1 MPLQD
6 QHRYMMEQTNYG
18 EDALHHL
25 FLLVEAQDATC
36 MLNLAGHPLRI
47 REVVFQMVENG
58 CRVSKVEADGYNT
71 FLYDKEVT
79 EIYDYLTTII
89 KVKFMHV

>member
-1 MPLQD
+1 MT
-6 QHRYMMEQTNYG
+6 EQIQYEEN
-18 EDALHHL
+18 ALHHL
-25 FLLVEAQDATC
+25 FLMVEAQDATC

-47 REVVFQMVENG
+47 REVIFQMVDNG
-58 CRVSKVEADGYNT
+58 CRVSKVGADFYNM

-89 KVKFMHV
+89 KVKFAKV

>member
-1 MPLQD
+1 MMAD
-6 QHRYMMEQTNYG
+6 QNNSF
-18 EDALHHL
+18 DKNALHHL

-36 MLNLAGHPLRI
+36 MLNVAGHPLRI

-58 CRVSKVEADGYNT
+58 CRVSRVSTDQYNT

-79 EIYDYLTTII
+79 EIYDFLTTII
-89 KVKFMHV
+89 KVKNLA

>member
-1 MPLQD
+1 MT
-6 QHRYMMEQTNYG
+6 EQPHF
-18 EDALHHL
+18 EDDALHHL

-58 CRVSKVEADGYNT
+58 CRVSKVEADFYNM

-89 KVKFMHV
+89 KVKFAKV

>member
-1 MPLQD
+1 MTDLNPYAD
-6 QHRYMMEQTNYG
+6 
-18 EDALHHL
+18 DALHHL

-47 REVVFQMVENG
+47 REVVFQMVDNG
-58 CRVSKVEADGYNT
+58 CRVSKVEADFYNT

-89 KVKFMHV
+89 KVKFVKV

>member
-1 MPLQD
+1 MVDEPTAYD
-6 QHRYMMEQTNYG
+6 HDT
-18 EDALHHL
+18 LHHL

-58 CRVSKVEADGYNT
+58 CRVSRVEADGYNT

-89 KVKFMHV
+89 KVKFAKV

>member
-1 MPLQD
+1 ML
-6 QHRYMMEQTNYG
+6 EQTQFS
-18 EDALHHL
+18 DDDLHHL

-58 CRVSKVEADGYNT
+58 CRVSKVDTDAYNI

-89 KVKFMHV
+89 KVKFT

>member
-1 MPLQD
+1 MTESTQ
-6 QHRYMMEQTNYG
+6 YE

-47 REVVFQMVENG
+47 REVVFQMVDNG
-58 CRVSKVEADGYNT
+58 CRVSKVEADYYNM

-89 KVKFMHV
+89 KVKFVKV

>member
-1 MPLQD
+1 MNPQD
-6 QHRYMMEQTNYG
+6 QQPFDEH
-18 EDALHHL
+18 ALHHL
-25 FLLVEAQDATC
+25 FLQVEAADSTC
-36 MLNLAGHPLRI
+36 LLNLAGHPLRI

-58 CRVSKVEADGYNT
+58 CRVCKVEADQYNT

-89 KVKFMHV
+89 KVKFK

>member
-1 MPLQD
+1 MAD
-6 QHRYMMEQTNYG
+6 ENVSFD

-36 MLNLAGHPLRI
+36 MLNVAGHPLRI
-47 REVVFQMVENG
+47 REVVYSMVENG
-58 CRVSKVEADGYNT
+58 CRVSKVTADHYNT

-89 KVKFMHV
+89 KVKHVQA